1 MPPAPTRQICQV
13 FHWSLKPWR
22 SCHAGEAESA
32 AAKVVE
38 LESLAQERE
47 GLIARLEEDLLA
59 ARPGTK
65 PEAKEPT
72 FLGTDD
78 RSEAGGETLVAT
90 VEMRTMQV
98 CYECQDSLRCRLEYR
113 RR

>member
-22 SCHAGEAESA
+22 SCNTGEAELA

-38 LESLAQERE
+38 LETLAQERE

-72 FLGTDD
+72 WFGPDD
-78 RSEAGGETLVAT
+78 RSEAGGGALVAT
-90 VEMRTMQV
+90 VDLQTMLV
-98 CYECQDSLRCRLEYR
+98 CHEGRGSL
-113 RR
+113 